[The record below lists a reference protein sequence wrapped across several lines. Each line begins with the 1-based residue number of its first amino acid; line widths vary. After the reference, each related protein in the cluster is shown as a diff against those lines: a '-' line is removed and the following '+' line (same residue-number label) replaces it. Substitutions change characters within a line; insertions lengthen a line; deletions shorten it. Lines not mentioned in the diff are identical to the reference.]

1 MRHSFFGLE
10 SVSEPSGDHD
20 PEFDKFM
27 KSAMESP
34 LEPLSAPDILAV
46 YEAAKLGISDHY
58 LMSVTLPKASN
69 GIGDKPDTVADTEA
83 MSEMNREELD
93 AKLSAVE
100 ARMDRRISDFG
111 ADMRQVVSDFR
122 VEMAPMKNIKTSIWS
137 AAGFIVASMIAVIGL
152 TVTGFYTGR
161 DTSNLINEAKLQSQ
175 ETRKLLE
182 QIKLQQ
188 QTLPPATPSPQ
199 K

>member
-1 MRHSFFGLE
+1 MEDKISLTLLLRDRDLRDAKIAELQATIASQK
-10 SVSEPSGDHD
+10 GD
-20 PEFDKFM
+20 
-27 KSAMESP
+27 KSQ
-34 LEPLSAPDILAV
+34 PLS
-46 YEAAKLGISDHY
+46 
-58 LMSVTLPKASN
+58 
-69 GIGDKPDTVADTEA
+69 DTHS

-100 ARMDRRISDFG
+100 ARMDKRISDFG

-122 VEMAPMKNIKTSIWS
+122 VEMAPMKNLKTSIWS

-182 QIKLQQ
+182 QIQLQQ
-188 QTLPPATPSPQ
+188 KTPPPVTTSPQ